1 MVFICKPELTELTHL
16 TGNLMKVLALSRKL
30 TTESLFLQTIAEW
43 ISNRNLTYN
52 SSYSLFSVVDE
63 RSRLRVVTHR
73 HIITFDPRVR

>member
-16 TGNLMKVLALSRKL
+16 TGNLMKVLTLSRKL
-30 TTESLFLQTIAEW
+30 ATESPFLQTIAEW

-52 SSYSLFSVVDE
+52 SRYSLFSVVDE
-63 RSRLRVVTHR
+63 RSRLRIVTHR